1 MIHHPPEKSITIGDA
16 VVRWTPDGALTT
28 YGDGS
33 SYGAQPHDTPH
44 YDEIAE
50 RCGYG
55 LGLPWGDAQRRAQG
69 RLRYCREH
77 EVCHHVVAEWI
88 LGRESQVLW
97 PLAHGYEPDQAEAI
111 AEEALTMTFQRWLRA
126 GERPI
131 IAGVDWD
138 GLKARALAALD

>member
-1 MIHHPPEKSITIGDA
+1 MAEKNITIGDA
-16 VVRWTPDGALTT
+16 VVHWTPDGALTT

-33 SYGAQPHDTPH
+33 SYGAQPHDTHH
-44 YDEIAE
+44 YHVIAH

-55 LGLPWGDAQRRAQG
+55 DDILA
-69 RLRYCREH
+69 YCREH
-77 EVCHHVVAEWI
+77 EVCHHIVAEHI

-97 PLAHGYEPDQAEAI
+97 PLAHGYEPDQADAI

-131 IAGVDWD
+131 IGGDVDWA
-138 GLKARALAALD
+138 GLKARARAARE